1 MIHPAIAHTKI
12 FFRILVLLFP
22 SRLSTVMKFTILLK
36 QMDLMKRAL
45 EQHSIKVR
53 FSDYDRAFLVEAV
66 DTHSRLRRFL
76 QVVKPETLTRKWR
89 KRLLSKWKSSSG
101 NPKKGR
107 PPISATIRNLI
118 IRMKRENPRW
128 GSVRIS
134 GVLKSLAIEVSP
146 ETVRR
151 TIQRGRKLGE
161 ILPTGDWKRFLK
173 SHWDSLFCCDFL
185 TVETSGFRRFYV
197 FFIMELKSRKI
208 VQFGIT
214 RNPNF
219 QFVGN
224 QLRGF
229 MFDREGRKTHL
240 IHDNSGELK
249 WYDYESLGIKGIATV
264 PLSPNM
270 NSFAERFVGSLRRE
284 CLDHFI
290 IFGYHQL
297 YKLVREYIRYYNEE
311 RPHQGVGNCLI
322 EPKNPVNLTGEVKSR
337 PALFGL
343 ERSYYR
349 DVA

>member
-1 MIHPAIAHTKI
+1 MSAKI
-12 FFRILVLLFP
+12 
-22 SRLSTVMKFTILLK
+22 
-36 QMDLMKRAL
+36 
-45 EQHSIKVR
+45 
-53 FSDYDRAFLVEAV
+53 
-66 DTHSRLRRFL
+66 
-76 QVVKPETLTRKWR
+76 RK
-89 KRLLSKWKSSSG
+89 
-101 NPKKGR
+101 
-107 PPISATIRNLI
+107 LI
-118 IRMKRENPRW
+118 IRMKKENLRW

-134 GVLKSLAIEVSP
+134 GVLRSLAIDISL

-151 TIQRGRKLGE
+151 TIQRGRKLGD

-173 SHWDSLFCCDFL
+173 SHWNSLFCCDFL

-214 RNPNF
+214 RNPDF

-229 MFDREGRKTHL
+229 MFDREDQKTHL
-240 IHDNSGELK
+240 IHDNSGELRC
-249 WYDYESLGIKGIATV
+249 YDYESLGIKGIATV
-264 PLSPNM
+264 PFSPNM

-290 IFGYHQL
+290 IFGYRQL
-297 YKLVREYIRYYNEE
+297 YTLVCEYIRYYNEE
-311 RPHQGVGNCLI
+311 RPHQGVGNRLI
-322 EPKNPVNLTGEVKSR
+322 EPQNPVNRTGEVKSY

-349 DVA
+349 DTA